1 MVAAAATKMLS
12 IAVDATDDLALRC
25 SGATATAAAVAG
37 GAVTAAVVPS
47 LLSSS
52 TGSLWGHYPR
62 LTTRRMRLL
71 ARPPPA
77 FHSSC
82 SILARLAEPLP
93 PLTASA
99 TALAAERVTD
109 LLQMCSESLMLS
121 ADVYFQESPKAA
133 RSIANLAQL
142 AAAIVAATA
151 ITVDTH
157 RSHSAATSCRPV
169 D

>member
-1 MVAAAATKMLS
+1 MVAAAAATEILS

-25 SGATATAAAVAG
+25 SDATAAVAD
-37 GAVTAAVVPS
+37 GAVTAAVPS
-47 LLSSS
+47 LLIPQMS
-52 TGSLWGHYPR
+52 TVSLWEHYPR

-82 SILARLAEPLP
+82 LIHARLAAPLP

-99 TALAAERVTD
+99 AAALAAAECVTD

-142 AAAIVAATA
+142 AAAAT

-157 RSHSAATSCRPV
+157 RSHSAATDCRPV
-169 D
+169 G